1 MKESF
6 SYDKFIEYIKER
18 KNIFDQPEDR
28 YRIKFIPQLLYK
40 YWSFESPYNNENI
53 EKLLNGKIWMPA
65 SKTLNDPFEFQIITD
80 MLTEEE
86 AMAFRTDILSRNTIL
101 SLCDSYK
108 NNLMWSHYGNA
119 HTGLCIEFEVNYN
132 NLIFPVTYCKNQI
145 DETNSIRKWL
155 KIKKDF
161 VKKEIADRTIDEL
174 YLLANIN
181 KVMLYKSYDWHY
193 EHEYRIIARNFS
205 SGACEKITSGYW
217 ESLNAINI
225 RVNRIILGFN
235 CTIQNKAKII
245 DIINKFNEEKI
256 LKEMINTDFKYSI
269 DYVEK
274 KLKNENVL
282 IELYQMERC
291 DKSLILFDEQLKK
304 NGRVYIG

>member
-1 MKESF
+1 M
-6 SYDKFIEYIKER
+6 
-18 KNIFDQPEDR
+18 
-28 YRIKFIPQLLYK
+28 
-40 YWSFESPYNNENI
+40 
-53 EKLLNGKIWMPA
+53 
-65 SKTLNDPFEFQIITD
+65 
-80 MLTEEE
+80 
-86 AMAFRTDILSRNTIL
+86 
-101 SLCDSYK
+101 
-108 NNLMWSHYGNA
+108 
-119 HTGLCIEFEVNYN
+119 
-132 NLIFPVTYCKNQI
+132 TYCKNQI

-174 YLLANIN
+174 CLLANIN